1 MFMFLMKN
9 SFQHILEQRSLVFSQ
24 QIEYMNTTHTREEEE
39 EEEEE
44 ENNNRK
50 NMGPRSR
57 SRPRRYWH
65 VTCNKTV
72 SEHD

>member
-1 MFMFLMKN
+1 MFMYLMKN
-9 SFQHILEQRSLVFSQ
+9 SFQLILEQRSLVFSQ

-50 NMGPRSR
+50 NMGP
-57 SRPRRYWH
+57 
-65 VTCNKTV
+65 V
-72 SEHD
+72 SYTHLRAHET